1 MSIQDMTDA
10 EVYELALDILFDKLG
25 SAGLIQFLRHCKPC
39 TGDYTAERQKWI
51 NDDTTDVKTIVKR
64 VRERQEL
71 IAAENVSP
79 KSVDDMSDIEIYEFG
94 LKAISLK
101 LGPLGIVR
109 FVHFV
114 LLTTDDRMLRLAKRH
129 SAQLHVRV
137 ENPYTWLQTIT

>member
-1 MSIQDMTDA
+1 MNVQDMTDA

-25 SAGLIQFLRHCKPC
+25 HAGLIQFLRHCKPC

-64 VRERQEL
+64 VQERQEL

-101 LGPLGIVR
+101 LGPPGIVR
-109 FVHFV
+109 FVHLFDADEYTYA
-114 LLTTDDRMLRLAKRH
+114 LDHLKLPNTNEHDLKTIKE
-129 SAQLHVRV
+129 S
-137 ENPYTWLQTIT
+137 ENEST

>member
-1 MSIQDMTDA
+1 MNVQDMTDA

-25 SAGLIQFLRHCKPC
+25 HAGLTQFLHHCKPC

-51 NDDTTDVKTIVKR
+51 NDDTMDVKTIVKR
-64 VRERQEL
+64 VQERQEL

-101 LGPLGIVR
+101 LGPIGIVR
-109 FVHFV
+109 FVHLFD
-114 LLTTDDRMLRLAKRH
+114 TDECTYALDQLKLPNANEHDLKRIKEPETE
-129 SAQLHVRV
+129 S
-137 ENPYTWLQTIT
+137 T